1 MRTASSKLKLV
12 EGGESSVVFIMA
24 RPCEEG
30 VRVTGKGAEG
40 VRVTGN
46 DCEGRLS
53 LAVEDV
59 EECLSRLEASDVPPL
74 APDGVV
80 AILDAAFIELA

>member
-1 MRTASSKLKLV
+1 M
-12 EGGESSVVFIMA
+12 
-24 RPCEEG
+24 
-30 VRVTGKGAEG
+30 
-40 VRVTGN
+40 RVTGN